1 MGVAKG
7 KTRPYLSLSTV
18 QRYDIKNWPRP
29 YLSVFV
35 KKNLFF
41 LIFLDFMPKIWQNR
55 CKGAEKSL
63 YLQCSKQLWK
73 SVDVKVLRCE
83 DVKVFRVFSGILCAV
98 NEHFNTSTS

>member
-35 KKNLFF
+35 RLCEKKI
-41 LIFLDFMPKIWQNR
+41 IFLDFSCFQASKNMENP
-55 CKGAEKSL
+55 CKTAEKSL
-63 YLQCSKQLWK
+63 YLQCSKQLCK
-73 SVDVKVLRCE
+73 SE
-83 DVKVFRVFSGILCAV
+83 DVKSLRL
-98 NEHFNTSTS
+98 